1 MMRDKHMI
9 QLAQEVGW
17 SVEHEMTNK
26 MLVKFGRKLLSDVQD
41 QLKEQA
47 IHIQD
52 NNPEGAE
59 AVRDC
64 VSLFDYWGE

>member
-1 MMRDKHMI
+1 MMRDCHMI
-9 QLAQEVGW
+9 ATAKEVGW
-17 SVEHEMTNK
+17 NTEHEVTNK
-26 MLVKFGRKLLSDVQD
+26 MLVKFGRKLLSDVQE

-64 VSLFDYWGE
+64 ISLFDSWGE